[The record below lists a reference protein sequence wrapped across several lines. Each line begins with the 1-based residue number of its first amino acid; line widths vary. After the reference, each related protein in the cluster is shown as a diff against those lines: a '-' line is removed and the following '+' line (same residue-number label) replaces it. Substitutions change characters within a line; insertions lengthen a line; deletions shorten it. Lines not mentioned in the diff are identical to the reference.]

1 MSNSS
6 IFLLRD
12 TEKFTDKS
20 VSNSFDDLHYNY
32 TKKYVKISI

>member
-6 IFLLRD
+6 IFLLRN
-12 TEKFTDKS
+12 TEKFTDRF
-20 VSNSFDDLHYNY
+20 VSKNFDDLHYNY